1 MKYREIKAKI
11 EVLKSEYNTEENKL
25 VLHIKDNNK
34 ILFKK
39 RVLVKYV
46 YIDSQREKQKNI
58 TKLIRE
64 YIEYNYEV

>member
-25 VLHIKDNNK
+25 VLYIKDNNK

-39 RVLVKYV
+39 KSISKICIY
-46 YIDSQREKQKNI
+46 
-58 TKLIRE
+58 
-64 YIEYNYEV
+64 